1 MDLCPTANSLYY
13 QQKPRSLLA
22 CILQGCCTLQGG
34 CTNKAPSYPVP
45 AILLCIQWLFSLLLL
60 KCEDS
65 GHFILT
71 LASAKKICIQIQ
83 N

>member
-1 MDLCPTANSLYY
+1 M
-13 QQKPRSLLA
+13 
-22 CILQGCCTLQGG
+22 
-34 CTNKAPSYPVP
+34 NKAPSYPVP
-45 AILLCIQWLFSLLLL
+45 AILLCIQRLFSLLLL